1 MAPPAWPFGVAGS
14 DHTAD
19 ADPTPGA
26 RVARTGDGEPEGETE
41 SEDKDG
47 VGEEGESEAADP
59 RRPRG
64 GRRVAIDP
72 HVHSEGSYDCSTP
85 VERVLEA
92 AAAAGLDA
100 VAVTDHDTIADS
112 LRASDLAPEYGL
124 LAVPGVEVSTADGH
138 LLALGV
144 TEALEPGRSLART
157 AREVR
162 ERGGVAVVPHPFQRA
177 RHGARADAIL
187 AAGTAVAA
195 IEGYNAHTVV
205 GMRNRQATRFAARH
219 GHPVTGG
226 SDAHQPSLVGRAY
239 TELRVT
245 SPPDEPLAVSDVL
258 DAIRAGRTAVR
269 GGRTP
274 VGHLVRKYARNAALK
289 ALPTR

>member
-1 MAPPAWPFGVAGS
+1 
-14 DHTAD
+14 
-19 ADPTPGA
+19 
-26 RVARTGDGEPEGETE
+26 
-41 SEDKDG
+41 
-47 VGEEGESEAADP
+47 
-59 RRPRG
+59 
-64 GRRVAIDP
+64 
-72 HVHSEGSYDCSTP
+72 
-85 VERVLEA
+85 VLEA

-112 LRASDLAPEYGL
+112 LRASDRAPEYGL

-187 AAGTAVAA
+187 AAGRAVDAV
-195 IEGYNAHTVV
+195 EGYNAHTVV
-205 GMRNRQATRFAARH
+205 GVRNRQATRFAARH
-219 GHPVTGG
+219 DYPVTGG

-239 TELRVT
+239 TELHVA

-258 DAIRAGRTAVR
+258 DAIRTGRTAVR
-269 GGRTP
+269 GRRTP

-289 ALPTR
+289 ALPSR